1 MKVLVVGGGGREHAL
16 VWKISQSQRVKE
28 VFCAPGNGGISRRAR
43 CVDIAA
49 DNLEKLARF
58 ARDTKI
64 DLTVVGPEMPL
75 CLGIVDLFQ
84 KEGLRIFGPSK
95 AAAQIEGSKAFAKE
109 LMQRHGIP
117 AAEYGVFT
125 KQAEAVAY
133 IKKQGV
139 PIVVKADGLAAGK
152 GVFVAATV
160 DEALS
165 ALAAI
170 MIRRVFGEA
179 GDRVVIEEKLEGEEA
194 SFIAFSDGQSVLPLA
209 SSQDHK
215 AIYDNDQGPNTGG
228 MGAYS
233 PAPVVTPQV
242 HERIMKEIMIPTVKA
257 MAAEGLPY
265 CGVLYAGLMIKE
277 GIPKALEFNCRLG
290 DPETQPIFMRMK
302 GDLIPVMEACIDG
315 TLDMKE
321 IAWDPRTAV
330 CVVMASQ
337 GYPGPYE
344 KGKPIHG
351 LEKAEMIPEVHCFH
365 AGTKEEKG
373 RYLTAGGRVLGVT
386 GLGKGIK
393 EAREITYQ
401 AVKEITWEGV
411 HYRTDIGNKALA
423 WVSVT
428 TPASGSRNPNLSI

>member
-1 MKVLVVGGGGREHAL
+1 MKILVVGSGGREHAL
-16 VWKISQSQRVKE
+16 VWKISQSSRYKE
-28 VFCAPGNGGISRRAR
+28 VFCAPGNGGIARLAQCLDIRA
-43 CVDIAA
+43 D
-49 DNLEKLARF
+49 DLEALARF
-58 ARDTKI
+58 CKDEKI
-64 DLTVVGPEMPL
+64 DLTVVGPELPL
-75 CLGIVDLFQ
+75 CMGIADLFQ

-95 AAAQIEGSKAFAKE
+95 GAAQIEGSKAFAKE
-109 LMQRHGIP
+109 LMQRYNIP
-117 AAEYGVFT
+117 AAEYQVFT
-125 KQAEAVAY
+125 KHAEALAY
-133 IKKQGV
+133 IKKQGA

-152 GVFVAATV
+152 GVFVAAHV
-160 DEALS
+160 EEAIS
-165 ALAAI
+165 ALNAI
-170 MIRRVFGEA
+170 MLRRVFGDA

-215 AIYDNDQGPNTGG
+215 PIYDNDQGPNTGG

-242 HERIMKEIMIPTVKA
+242 HERIMQEIMIPTIKA
-257 MAAEGLPY
+257 LAAEGIPY
-265 CGVLYAGLMIKE
+265 CGVLYAGLMIKD
-277 GIPKALEFNCRLG
+277 GVPKALEFNCRLG

-302 GDLIPVMEACIDG
+302 GDLIPVMEACIEG
-315 TLDMKE
+315 TLARTE

-351 LEKAEMIPEVHCFH
+351 LEKVEQMPEVYCFH
-365 AGTKEEKG
+365 AGTKDEKG

-393 EAREITYQ
+393 ESREITYR
-401 AVKEITWEGV
+401 AVSEITWEGV
-411 HYRTDIGNKALA
+411 HYRKDIGEKALA
-423 WVSVT
+423 WVKK
-428 TPASGSRNPNLSI
+428 